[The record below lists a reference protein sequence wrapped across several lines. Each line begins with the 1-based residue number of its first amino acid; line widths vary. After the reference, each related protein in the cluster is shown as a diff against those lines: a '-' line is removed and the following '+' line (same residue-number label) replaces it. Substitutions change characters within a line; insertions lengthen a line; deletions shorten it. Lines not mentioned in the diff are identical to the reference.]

1 MAISRL
7 LTGSARTREV
17 ILPAQSVGS
26 IITGSHGQFV
36 GLPVAGKT
44 IDLNGSA
51 QAIPVDV
58 KNHLQAAFA
67 NNSSSLID
75 AINFNQTSLQSLE
88 SGQDLD
94 FQGGSGGAQSVALS
108 SEAMSFAAGTGLA
121 SVGSSNTITYNL
133 NTPLTSLAG
142 LSNAAAA
149 ALADLSDAEVG
160 ILDGAE
166 VSTAELNIID
176 GDTSATST
184 TLADAD
190 RVVVNDAGTM
200 KQVAL
205 TDFEVYFESS
215 LDTLS
220 SVTTVGALNAGSITS
235 GFGSIDNGASAI
247 STTGLGSFGSLDVDN
262 VVVNGSTI
270 GHTDDSDLL
279 TLADGIVTV
288 AGEISVT
295 TLDIGGTNVT
305 STAEELNL
313 LDGVSGLV
321 QADFTKL
328 ASVDSTAAE
337 LNLVDGGSSI
347 GTTAVSDG
355 HGLLMNHGGTMAQTT
370 VQTLAAYLDDEIT
383 AMPNLVSVGTIA
395 TGVWN
400 GTAIT
405 EAYIGTDA
413 IVAAKIKD
421 DAVGASEIVAL
432 GVGSAELQ
440 AGAVLGAKLA
450 ANVVK
455 ASGYVVL
462 NADPDTAGGLVLRG
476 EDTDG
481 SAQDYV
487 LQVDGGMLSL
497 RMISTVSES
506 GAQAGESGS

>member
-270 GHTDDSDLL
+270 GHTD
-279 TLADGIVTV
+279 GIVTV

-328 ASVDSTAAE
+328 AAVDSTAAE